1 MTGAGGPVSET
12 GVRLH
17 SAGEDSG
24 GAGCSVIHKSFLRRK
39 VTNFMATAT
48 VTEATFDETING
60 ASEPVVVDFWAEWC
74 GPCKAIAPVLDEIAE
89 ENAGKLT
96 VAKLNVDEN
105 PNIALRFDVMSI
117 PTLIVFKDGQ
127 AQKRLVGA
135 KGKRQLLA
143 ELEEFLP

>member
-1 MTGAGGPVSET
+1 
-12 GVRLH
+12 
-17 SAGEDSG
+17 
-24 GAGCSVIHKSFLRRK
+24 
-39 VTNFMATAT
+39 MATAT
-48 VTEATFDETING
+48 VNEATFDETING